1 MMMMM
6 VVMVMMM
13 MMMMM
18 MMIIIIIWNVWSTFG
33 YSKYFTTS
41 LNGSVELLKCFP
53 GEYHNNTLINVNIH
67 SKHK

>member
-6 VVMVMMM
+6 VVMVMM
-13 MMMMM
+13 
-18 MMIIIIIWNVWSTFG
+18 IIIIITGNVWSTFG

-41 LNGSVELLKCFP
+41 LNGSVELLKCFH